1 VLDWF
6 KRRGERPKRLAELSP
21 DELDAMLDGHPELA
35 HLLRHAIGILQFA
48 PPRVAEKLLARVEG
62 IVDETLRHRLT
73 PEAEHDFVMR
83 ELQTLQAEWAASGH
97 SGRNGPVGQ

>member
-6 KRRGERPKRLAELSP
+6 RRRGERPKRLAELSP
-21 DELDAMLDGHPELA
+21 DELDAILDGHPELA

-48 PPRVAEKLLARVEG
+48 PPRVAERLLARVEG
-62 IVDETLRHRLT
+62 IVDETLRRRLS

-83 ELQTLQAEWAASGH
+83 ELQTLQEEWGESGASGR
-97 SGRNGPVGQ
+97 SGPVGE

>member
-6 KRRGERPKRLAELSP
+6 RRRGERPKRLAELNP

-48 PPRVAEKLLARVEG
+48 PPRVAERLLARVEG
-62 IVDETLRHRLT
+62 IVDETLRRRLT

-83 ELQTLQAEWAASGH
+83 ELQTLQDEWAGSRRSGPA
-97 SGRNGPVGQ
+97 GE

>member
-1 VLDWF
+1 MLDWF

-35 HLLRHAIGILQFA
+35 HLLRHAVGILQFA
-48 PPRVAEKLLARVEG
+48 PPRVVEKLLARVEE
-62 IVDETLRHRLT
+62 IVDETLRRRLT

-83 ELQTLQAEWAASGH
+83 ELQTLQAEWADS
-97 SGRNGPVGQ
+97 SRSRRVGE